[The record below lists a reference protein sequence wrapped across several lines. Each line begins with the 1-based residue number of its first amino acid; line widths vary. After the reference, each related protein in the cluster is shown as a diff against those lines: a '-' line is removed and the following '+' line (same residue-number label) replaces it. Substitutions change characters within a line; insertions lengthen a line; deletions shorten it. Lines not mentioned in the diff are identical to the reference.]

1 LLKIKASSYLLLKQE
16 ILFMKLGIFLC
27 TCNNS
32 IDIDFKNVKKSLK
45 SEVEVIEI
53 HDQLCQGG
61 LEYIQDDLRRLKL
74 DVIIIAACTEKNSI
88 FESVTRGIDTFFLNL
103 REHCGWVHER
113 KEATEKAKSM
123 IKAAI
128 RYVAIKRTIPE
139 PKKIA
144 LHVGYDVLVIGDEDK
159 GAIEVAKNLSK
170 LANVHL
176 LTNNVREWCD
186 DLEIH
191 IGSLNGIRGEI
202 GAFEVEIGK
211 NIDLAKCI
219 SCGLCASACP
229 KDAIQYDAV
238 YTIGAGC
245 DDCGDCVS
253 VCPTGAIEL
262 HNREVIH
269 AGQILLIE
277 KEWNAQF
284 GLYIAERENAFSRA
298 IDIILNLGEIEK
310 PKYLDLD
317 LMRCAS
323 GKSELTGC
331 EYCLP
336 CPYNAIWREGTKMF
350 FSEVRCQGCGLCT
363 SLCPLSVPKL
373 HEYPDHLIYTQIED
387 LLSGNLDRKVLLFA
401 CSERAEDLNTVG
413 RTKIKYPALLPLF
426 VPCIDL
432 VSEAHILG
440 AFAFGADGVILWG
453 CEKSHLEQIESTVKF
468 AQLAL
473 SAHKLGE
480 RVLLISD
487 AEDFAKMITDFVN
500 KLSPIRKKKTGMID
514 FAKPKRDIMTEL
526 LQNLYINTG
535 VYPTLIEE
543 NTQFPFADVVI
554 DSKCLIC
561 NACKTLCP
569 TKALT
574 KDLNKINFV
583 YSRCIACGLCEQA
596 CPEEAITL
604 ERTLD
609 FSRLIEKEG
618 RTIAESELI
627 TCAGCGKLFMS
638 KTAFERI
645 SKALRESGGREEV
658 TSELSLD
665 EKLELL
671 RYCEDCRASRAVA
684 WAYKKKDMGGA

>member
-1 LLKIKASSYLLLKQE
+1 
-16 ILFMKLGIFLC
+16 MKLGIFLC

-32 IDIDFKNVKKSLK
+32 IEIDFKNVKKSLK
-45 SEVEVIEI
+45 SEVEVEVVEI

-61 LEYIQDDLRRLKL
+61 LEFIQDDIRRLKL
-74 DVIIIAACTEKNSI
+74 DAIIIAACTEKNSI
-88 FESVTRGIDTFFLNL
+88 IEGVTRGIDTFFLNL

-113 KEATEKAKSM
+113 KESTEKAKSM

-128 RYVAIKRTIPE
+128 HYDTIRRSIPA

-144 LHVGYDVLVIGDEDK
+144 LNVGYDVLVIGDEDK

-186 DLEIH
+186 DLKIH
-191 IGSLNGIRGEI
+191 IGALKDIRGEI
-202 GAFEVEIGK
+202 GAFEVEIEK

-219 SCGLCASACP
+219 SCGLCAGACP
-229 KDAIQYDAV
+229 KEAIQYDAV

-262 HNREVIH
+262 HNREVIR

-277 KEWNAQF
+277 KEWDAQF
-284 GLYIAERENAFSRA
+284 GLYSVERENAFSRA
-298 IDIILNLGEIEK
+298 IEIILNLGEIEK

-317 LMRCAS
+317 LRRCAS

-336 CPYNAIWREGTKMF
+336 CPYNAIWREGTKMV
-350 FSEVRCQGCGLCT
+350 FSEVKCQGCGLCT

-373 HEYPDHLIYTQIED
+373 HEYPDHLIYSQIED
-387 LLSGNLDRKVLLFA
+387 LLSGDLDRKVLLFA
-401 CSERAEDLNTVG
+401 CSERAEALNAVG
-413 RTKIKYPALLPLF
+413 RTKIRYPALLPLF

-432 VSEAHILG
+432 VSEAYILS

-453 CEKSHLEQIESTVKF
+453 CEDSHHEQNESAVKF

-480 RVLLISD
+480 RVLLLTD
-487 AEDFAKMITDFVN
+487 AEDFAKKVTEFVN
-500 KLSPIRKKKTGMID
+500 KLSPIRKKKSGVID
-514 FAKPKRDIMTEL
+514 FAKPKRDILYEL
-526 LQNLYINTG
+526 LQNLHTETG
-535 VYPTLIEE
+535 VYPTVIEE
-543 NTQFPFADVVI
+543 NTQFPFADVTI
-554 DSKCLIC
+554 GPKCLIC
-561 NACKTLCP
+561 NACETLCP

-574 KDLNKINFV
+574 KDNNKINFV
-583 YSRCIACGLCEQA
+583 YGRCIACGLCEQA

-618 RTIAESELI
+618 KTIAESELI
-627 TCAGCGKLFMS
+627 ACAGCGKLFVS

-658 TSELSLD
+658 KGELSLE

-671 RYCEDCRASRAVA
+671 RYCEKCRAPKAVV
-684 WAYKKKDMGGA
+684 WTYKKKGEGGA

>member
-1 LLKIKASSYLLLKQE
+1 
-16 ILFMKLGIFLC
+16 MKLGIFIC

-32 IDIDFKNVKKSLK
+32 IDIDFKNVKKSLRK
-45 SEVEVIEI
+45 EVEVVEI

-61 LEYIQDDLRRLKL
+61 LEYVQDDIRRWKL

-88 FESVTRGIDTFFLNL
+88 IERVTPGIDTLFLNL

-113 KEATEKAKSM
+113 EEATEKAKSM

-128 RYVAIKRTIPE
+128 RYDMIRRSIPA

-144 LHVGYDVLVIGDEDK
+144 LNIGYDVLVIGDEDK
-159 GAIEVAKNLSK
+159 GAIEVAKNLST
-170 LANVHL
+170 LANVQL

-186 DLEIH
+186 DPEIH
-191 IGSLNGIRGEI
+191 IGALKDIRGEI
-202 GAFEVEIGK
+202 GAFEVEIEK

-219 SCGLCASACP
+219 SCGLCAGACP

-245 DDCGDCVS
+245 DDCGNCVS

-262 HNREVIH
+262 HNREVIR

-277 KEWNAQF
+277 KEWAAQF
-284 GLYIAERENAFSRA
+284 GLYSAERENAFSRA
-298 IDIILNLGEIEK
+298 LEILSNLGAIEK

-317 LMRCAS
+317 LNRCAS

-336 CPYNAIWREGTKMF
+336 CPYNAIWREGTKMV

-373 HEYPDHLIYTQIED
+373 HEYPDNLIYSQIED
-387 LLSGNLDRKVLLFA
+387 LLSGDLDRKVILFA
-401 CSERAEDLNTVG
+401 CSERAEALNAVG
-413 RTKIKYPALLPLF
+413 RTKKKYPALLPLF

-432 VSEAHILG
+432 VSEAHILC

-453 CEKSHLEQIESTVKF
+453 CEDSHHEQIESKVKF

-473 SAHKLGE
+473 SAYKLGE
-480 RVLLISD
+480 RVLLISN
-487 AEDFAKMITDFVN
+487 AEDFAMLVTGFVN
-500 KLSPIRKKKTGMID
+500 KLSNIRKKKFSGMID
-514 FAKPKRDIMTEL
+514 FAKPKRDILYEL
-526 LQNLYINTG
+526 LHNLYMKTG
-535 VYPTLIEE
+535 VSPTLIEE
-543 NTQFPFADVVI
+543 NTELPFADVTI
-554 DSKCLIC
+554 GPKCLIC
-561 NACKTLCP
+561 NACETMCP

-574 KDLNKINFV
+574 KDNNKINFV
-583 YSRCIACGLCEQA
+583 YGRCIACSLCEQA

-604 ERTLD
+604 KRTLD

-618 RTIAESELI
+618 KTILESELI
-627 TCAGCGKLFMS
+627 ACAGCGKLFVS

-645 SKALRESGGREEV
+645 SKALRAGGSREGV
-658 TSELSLD
+658 KGELSLD

-671 RYCEDCRASRAVA
+671 RYCEKCRAPKAVA
-684 WAYKKKDMGGA
+684 WTYKKKDIGGA

>member
-1 LLKIKASSYLLLKQE
+1 
-16 ILFMKLGIFLC
+16 MRLGIFLC

-32 IDIDFKNVKKSLK
+32 IDIDLKNVKKSLK
-45 SEVEVIEI
+45 SEVEVVEI

-74 DVIIIAACTEKNSI
+74 DGIIIAACTEKNSI

-123 IKAAI
+123 IKSATSCI
-128 RYVAIKRTIPE
+128 TIKRSISA

-170 LANVHL
+170 LANVQL
-176 LTNNVREWCD
+176 LTNNVREWSD
-186 DLEIH
+186 DPEIH
-191 IGSLNGIRGEI
+191 IGALKDIRGEI
-202 GAFEVEIGK
+202 GAFEVEIEK

-262 HNREVIH
+262 HNREVIR
-269 AGQILLIE
+269 AGQILMIE

-284 GLYIAERENAFSRA
+284 GLYTTERENAFSRA

-317 LMRCAS
+317 LRRCAS

-336 CPYNAIWREGTKMF
+336 CPYNAIWREGTKMV
-350 FSEVRCQGCGLCT
+350 FSEVRCQGCGICT

-373 HEYPDHLIYTQIED
+373 HEYPDHLIYSQIED
-387 LLSGNLDRKVLLFA
+387 LLSGDLDRKVLLFA
-401 CSERAEDLNTVG
+401 CSERAEDLNAIG
-413 RTKIKYPALLPLF
+413 RAKMKYPALLPLF

-432 VSEAHILG
+432 VSEAHILS

-453 CEKSHLEQIESTVKF
+453 CEDSHHEQIESTVKF
-468 AQLAL
+468 VQLAL
-473 SAHKLGE
+473 SAYKLGE
-480 RVLLISD
+480 RVLLISN
-487 AEDFAKMITDFVN
+487 AGDFAMNVTDFVN
-500 KLSPIRKKKTGMID
+500 KLSPIRKKKFSGMID
-514 FAKPKRDIMTEL
+514 FAKPKRDILSEL
-526 LQNLYINTG
+526 LHNLYMNTG
-535 VYPTLIEE
+535 VSPTLIEE
-543 NTQFPFADVVI
+543 NTEFPFADVVI
-554 DSKCLIC
+554 GPKCLIC
-561 NACKTLCP
+561 NACETLCP

-574 KDLNKINFV
+574 KDNNKINFV

-618 RTIAESELI
+618 RTIVESELI
-627 TCAGCGKLFMS
+627 ACAGCGKLFVS

-645 SKALRESGGREEV
+645 SRALRESEGREEV
-658 TSELSLD
+658 TGELSLD

-671 RYCEDCRASRAVA
+671 RYCEDCRASKAVT
-684 WAYKKKDMGGA
+684 WTYTKKDMEGA

>member
-1 LLKIKASSYLLLKQE
+1 
-16 ILFMKLGIFLC
+16 MKLGIFLC

-45 SEVEVIEI
+45 SEAEVEVVEI

-61 LEYIQDDLRRLKL
+61 LEYIQDDLRRLNL
-74 DVIIIAACTEKNSI
+74 DGIIIAACTEKNSTI
-88 FESVTRGIDTFFLNL
+88 ERVTRGIDTFFLNL

-128 RYVAIKRTIPE
+128 RYDMIRRSIPA

-144 LHVGYDVLVIGDEDK
+144 LHVGYDVLVIGEEDK

-191 IGSLNGIRGEI
+191 IGSLKGISGEI
-202 GAFEVEIGK
+202 GAFEVEIEK

-219 SCGLCASACP
+219 SCGLCADACP

-253 VCPTGAIEL
+253 VCPTGAIKL
-262 HNREVIH
+262 HNREVIR
-269 AGQILLIE
+269 AGQILMIE
-277 KEWNAQF
+277 KKWDAQF
-284 GLYIAERENAFSRA
+284 GLYTAERENAFSRA
-298 IDIILNLGEIEK
+298 VDIILNLGEIEK

-317 LMRCAS
+317 LRRCAS

-336 CPYNAIWREGTKMF
+336 CPYNAIWREGTKMV
-350 FSEVRCQGCGLCT
+350 FSEVKCQGCGLCT

-373 HEYPDHLIYTQIED
+373 HEYPDHLIYSQIED
-387 LLSGNLDRKVLLFA
+387 LLSGDLDRKVLLFA
-401 CSERAEDLNTVG
+401 CSERAEDLNAVG

-453 CEKSHLEQIESTVKF
+453 CENSHHEQIESAVKF

-480 RVLLISD
+480 RVLLLPD
-487 AEDFAKMITDFVN
+487 AEDFAKNVTDFVN
-500 KLSPIRKKKTGMID
+500 KLSPIRKKKSGMID
-514 FAKPKRDIMTEL
+514 FAKPKRDILSEL
-526 LQNLYINTG
+526 LQNLYMNTG

-543 NTQFPFADVVI
+543 NTLFPFADVVI
-554 DSKCLIC
+554 GSKCLIC
-561 NACKTLCP
+561 NACETLCP

-574 KDLNKINFV
+574 KDRNKINFV

-627 TCAGCGKLFMS
+627 ACAGCGKLFVS

-645 SKALRESGGREEV
+645 SRALRESEGREEV
-658 TSELSLD
+658 TGELSLD

-671 RYCEDCRASRAVA
+671 RYCEDCRASKAA
-684 WAYKKKDMGGA
+684 TWTYKKKNMEGT

>member
-1 LLKIKASSYLLLKQE
+1 
-16 ILFMKLGIFLC
+16 MKLGIFLC

-32 IDIDFKNVKKSLK
+32 IEIDFKNVKKSLK
-45 SEVEVIEI
+45 SEVEVEVVEI

-61 LEYIQDDLRRLKL
+61 LEFIQDDIRRLKL

-88 FESVTRGIDTFFLNL
+88 IEGVTRGIDTFFLNL

-128 RYVAIKRTIPE
+128 HYDTIRRSIPK

-144 LHVGYDVLVIGDEDK
+144 LNVGYDVLVIGDKDK

-170 LANVHL
+170 LANVQL

-186 DLEIH
+186 DLKIH
-191 IGSLNGIRGEI
+191 IGALKDIRGEI
-202 GAFEVEIGK
+202 GAFEVEIEK

-219 SCGLCASACP
+219 SCGLCAGACP
-229 KDAIQYDAV
+229 KEAIQYDAV

-262 HNREVIH
+262 HNREVIR
-269 AGQILLIE
+269 AGQIMMID
-277 KEWNAQF
+277 KMWDAQF
-284 GLYIAERENAFSRA
+284 GLYSVERENAFSRA
-298 IDIILNLGEIEK
+298 IEIILNLGEIEK

-317 LMRCAS
+317 LRRCAS

-336 CPYNAIWREGTKMF
+336 CPYNAIWREGTKMV
-350 FSEVRCQGCGLCT
+350 FSEVKCQGCGLCT

-373 HEYPDHLIYTQIED
+373 HEYPDHLIYSQIED
-387 LLSGNLDRKVLLFA
+387 LLSGDLDRKVLLFA
-401 CSERAEDLNTVG
+401 CSERAEALNAVG
-413 RTKIKYPALLPLF
+413 RTKIRYPALLPLF

-432 VSEAHILG
+432 VSEAHILS

-453 CEKSHLEQIESTVKF
+453 CEDSRHEQNESAVKF

-480 RVLLISD
+480 RVLLLTD
-487 AEDFAKMITDFVN
+487 AEDFAKKVTEFVN
-500 KLSPIRKKKTGMID
+500 KLSPIRKKKSGVID
-514 FAKPKRDIMTEL
+514 FAKPKRDILYEL
-526 LQNLYINTG
+526 LQNLHTETG

-543 NTQFPFADVVI
+543 NTQFPFADVTI
-554 DSKCLIC
+554 SPKCLIC
-561 NACKTLCP
+561 NACETLCP

-574 KDLNKINFV
+574 KDNNKINFV

-609 FSRLIEKEG
+609 FSRLIEKAEK
-618 RTIAESELI
+618 TIAESELI
-627 TCAGCGKLFMS
+627 ACAGCGKLFVS

-645 SKALRESGGREEV
+645 SKVLRESGGREEV
-658 TSELSLD
+658 KGELSLE

-671 RYCEDCRASRAVA
+671 RYCEKCRAPKAVV
-684 WAYKKKDMGGA
+684 WTYKKKGEGGA

>member
-1 LLKIKASSYLLLKQE
+1 
-16 ILFMKLGIFLC
+16 MRPGIFLC
-27 TCNNS
+27 TCNSS
-32 IDIDFKNVKKSLK
+32 IDIDFKKVKKSLK
-45 SEVEVIEI
+45 SEVEVEVIEI

-74 DVIIIAACTEKNSI
+74 DVIIIAACTEKNRI
-88 FESVTRGIDTFFLNL
+88 FESMTRGIDTLFINL

-128 RYVAIKRTIPE
+128 RYVAIKRAIPE

-170 LANVHL
+170 LANVLL
-176 LTNNVREWCD
+176 LTNNVREWYD

-191 IGSLNGIRGEI
+191 IGDLKDIRGEI
-202 GAFEVEIGK
+202 GSFEVEIEK
-211 NIDLAKCI
+211 NIDLSKCI

-262 HNREVIH
+262 HNREVIR

-284 GLYIAERENAFSRA
+284 GIYTVERENALSRA

-317 LMRCAS
+317 LRQCAS

-336 CPYNAIWREGTKMF
+336 CPYNAIWREGTKMV

-401 CSERAEDLNTVG
+401 CSERAEDLNAVG

-432 VSEAHILG
+432 VSEAHILS

-453 CEKSHLEQIESTVKF
+453 CENSHLEQIESTVKF

-487 AEDFAKMITDFVN
+487 ADDFVKMITDFVDT
-500 KLSPIRKKKTGMID
+500 LSPIRKKKIGMID

-526 LQNLYINTG
+526 LQGLYMNTG

-543 NTQFPFADVVI
+543 NTQFPFADVAI

-561 NACKTLCP
+561 NACETLCP

-627 TCAGCGKLFMS
+627 ACAGCGKLFMS

-645 SKALRESGGREEV
+645 SKALRESGGREAV
-658 TSELSLD
+658 TGELSLD

-684 WAYKKKDMGGA
+684 WTYKKKDMEGA

>member
-1 LLKIKASSYLLLKQE
+1 
-16 ILFMKLGIFLC
+16 MKLGIFLC

-45 SEVEVIEI
+45 SEVEVEVVEI

-61 LEYIQDDLRRLKL
+61 LEFIQDDIRRLKL

-88 FESVTRGIDTFFLNL
+88 IEGVTRGIDTFFLNL

-128 RYVAIKRTIPE
+128 HYDTIRRSIPK

-144 LHVGYDVLVIGDEDK
+144 LNVGYDVLVIGDEDK

-186 DLEIH
+186 DLKIH
-191 IGSLNGIRGEI
+191 IGALKDIRGEI
-202 GAFEVEIGK
+202 GAFEVEIEK

-219 SCGLCASACP
+219 SCGLCAGACP
-229 KDAIQYDAV
+229 KEAIQYDAV

-262 HNREVIH
+262 HNREVIR
-269 AGQILLIE
+269 AGQIMMIE
-277 KEWNAQF
+277 KEWDAQF
-284 GLYIAERENAFSRA
+284 GLYSAERENAFSRA
-298 IDIILNLGEIEK
+298 IEIILNLGEIEK

-317 LMRCAS
+317 LRRCAS

-336 CPYNAIWREGTKMF
+336 CPYNAIWREGTKMV
-350 FSEVRCQGCGLCT
+350 FSEVKCQGCGLCT

-373 HEYPDHLIYTQIED
+373 HEYPDHLIYSQIED
-387 LLSGNLDRKVLLFA
+387 LLSGDLDRKVLLFA
-401 CSERAEDLNTVG
+401 CSERAEALNAVG
-413 RTKIKYPALLPLF
+413 RTKMKYPALLPLF

-432 VSEAHILG
+432 VSEAHILS

-453 CEKSHLEQIESTVKF
+453 CEDSHHEQNESAVKF

-480 RVLLISD
+480 RVLLLTD
-487 AEDFAKMITDFVN
+487 AEDFAKKVTDFVN
-500 KLSPIRKKKTGMID
+500 KLSPIRKKKSGVIN
-514 FAKPKRDIMTEL
+514 FAKPKREILYEL
-526 LQNLYINTG
+526 LQNLYTKTG

-543 NTQFPFADVVI
+543 NTQFPFADVI
-554 DSKCLIC
+554 IGPKCLIC
-561 NACKTLCP
+561 NACETLCP

-574 KDLNKINFV
+574 KDKNKINFV
-583 YSRCIACGLCEQA
+583 YGRCIACGLCEQA

-618 RTIAESELI
+618 KTIAESELI
-627 TCAGCGKLFMS
+627 ACAGCGKLFVS

-645 SKALRESGGREEV
+645 SKALRESGGRGEV
-658 TSELSLD
+658 KGELSLE

-671 RYCEDCRASRAVA
+671 RYCEKCRAPKAVV
-684 WAYKKKDMGGA
+684 WTYKKKGEGGA